1 MIFERLDRGLFSVD
15 IEKLRNFV
23 VNEVLPQ
30 AGPPHMLGQFFGGW
44 SVWSSNGETHDG
56 WQRGELRYAA
66 TTPGE
71 RETLEAQSGILP
83 SRAYRVPTPICRGP
97 LAELLLQVRALG
109 LEPSRAR
116 LSLLKAHGR
125 SSRHRDAEEHEYCV
139 RLHVPI
145 LTSPDA
151 VFACDEGE
159 AHLPA
164 DGSAYLLSVNRW
176 HQVFNR
182 GEQDRL
188 HLIMNVVDRPGVS
201 RFHRWETR

>member
-15 IEKLRNFV
+15 IEKLRASLMD
-23 VNEVLPQ
+23 ELLPQ
-30 AGPPHMLGQFFGGW
+30 AGPPTMLGQYFGGW
-44 SVWSSNGETHDG
+44 SVWSSNGDVADG

-66 TTPGE
+66 HTSEHRQALE
-71 RETLEAQSGILP
+71 RESGILP
-83 SRAYRVPTPICRGP
+83 SKAYRVPTPICRGP
-97 LAELLLQVRALG
+97 LAEALLQIRALG

-116 LSLLKAHGR
+116 LSLLKANGR
-125 SSRHRDAEEHEYCV
+125 SSRHRDAEDHEYCV

-145 LTSPDA
+145 ITSEES

-164 DGSAYLLSVNRW
+164 DGSAYLLAVNRW

-182 GEQDRL
+182 GSTDRL
-188 HLIMNVVDRPGVS
+188 HLMMNVVDRPGIS
-201 RFHRWETR
+201 RFHRWESR